1 MKIEKQTQM
10 MAVYF
15 SAEYG
20 WQSVLPYTEGES
32 DAGSY
37 VRISEPVTI
46 TFESRK
52 DAMPMDAIVAAFDA
66 KIAEAQQ
73 VVRNLEQKKA
83 ELLALPAPESA

>member
-1 MKIEKQTQM
+1 MKIEKPTQM

-15 SAEYG
+15 DANYG
-20 WQSVLPYTEGES
+20 WQSVLPYSPGEK
-32 DAGSY
+32 DTGSY
-37 VRISEPVTI
+37 IRISEPVTI

-52 DAMPMDAIVAAFDA
+52 DAAPTDAIVAAFDA

>member
-1 MKIEKQTQM
+1 MKLEKPTQM
-10 MAVYF
+10 IAVYF
-15 SAEYG
+15 SASYG
-20 WQSVLPYTEGES
+20 WQSALPYAEGES
-32 DAGSY
+32 DTGDY
-37 VRISEPVTI
+37 VRISEPVRI

-83 ELLALPAPESA
+83 ELLALPAPEEA